1 MCLNIRA
8 TQTYAPPTRGPKDQN
23 KQFKPFFKPLNPNMT
38 PGTTHVN
45 G

>member
-1 MCLNIRA
+1 MHKLQI
-8 TQTYAPPTRGPKDQN
+8 YAPGIWTPKEKN
-23 KQFKPFFKPLNPNMT
+23 KQFKPFFNPLNPNMT